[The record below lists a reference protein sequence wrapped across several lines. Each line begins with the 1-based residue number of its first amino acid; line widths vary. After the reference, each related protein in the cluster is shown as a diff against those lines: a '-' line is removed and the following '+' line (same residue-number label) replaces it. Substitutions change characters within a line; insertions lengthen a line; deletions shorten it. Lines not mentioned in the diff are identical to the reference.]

1 MDMYPLDR
9 LAVPDH
15 TLRLVALARRLV
27 RGLVRGLVG
36 GVLLAILA
44 GTAQAGRSCETRP
57 PTPRSIERG
66 LTLAERTQA
75 ALDAEHHRSG
85 ARVVVLARAGQDLR
99 KYDLHYSHLGLAWR
113 LRDGRW
119 RVLHKLNHCAT
130 AEASVYL
137 QGLGEFFLDEPWRHE
152 AAWLVPT
159 PEVQARLLAWLDRDK
174 PSARRAGL
182 HHKPYSVV
190 SYAWGLRYQQ
200 SNQWLIESL
209 AQAMEPGIHSRE
221 AAQAWLMFK
230 GYEPAVLRLGPLTRL
245 GGRVGAANVA
255 FDDHPAHKRFSD
267 RIETVSAES
276 VFAWLVRAGLAAGPL
291 NILAL

>member
-1 MDMYPLDR
+1 MSMHTFHR
-9 LAVPDH
+9 SAVPDH
-15 TLRLVALARRLV
+15 ARRMAALT
-27 RGLVRGLVG
+27 RRLAGGLVG
-36 GVLLAILA
+36 GVALAFLA
-44 GTAQAGRSCETRP
+44 GAAQAGRSCEARP
-57 PTPRSIERG
+57 PTPSGIERG
-66 LTLAERTQA
+66 LTLAERTMA

-99 KYDLHYSHLGLAWR
+99 KYGLQYSHLGLAWR
-113 LRDGRW
+113 LHDGRW

-159 PEVQARLLAWLDRDK
+159 PEVQARLLAWLDAGS

-190 SYAWGLRYQQ
+190 SYAWGQRYQQ

-209 AQAMEPGIHSRE
+209 AQAMEPGIHTRE

-230 GYEPAVLRLGPLTRL
+230 AYEPAILRLGPLTRL

-276 VFAWLVRAGLAAGPL
+276 VLAWLGRAGLAAGPL
-291 NILAL
+291 ATLAL